1 MKFEEMQKLLSDN
14 LEIIHLADIARALSV
29 SPQVVNNWKT
39 RDSIP
44 YKYVKKIREIEDSKK
59 LENEFNK
66 EDLRLLKSLQ
76 KIDSVDN
83 VVDDEVSIK
92 DDLIKIILG
101 LKTYLTNYYKFIL
114 LFTSFVVTVT
124 AFYVI
129 YVSPLVYK
137 TSVTILPVESADS
150 NNRANGLASQFGL
163 SIGGGS
169 SNLASTQL
177 IPDLIKS
184 NSLLGA
190 LLNQMISKDDSSKIT
205 LSEHFFGSQ
214 NGYDLNSPFFR
225 QKGIELMKSK
235 INVQKRKLNNLIDII
250 VSDSDAQTAVEIA
263 MGVVEELDRIQ
274 KKINLTRAKEKLIYI
289 SERLTTVEKELKVT
303 EETLK
308 EFREKNRN
316 LNGSPSLLLSQNRL
330 IREVG
335 SVSNIY
341 NTLKSQYEITRIEE
355 MGSSKL
361 IQIVDMPTKPIYRSS
376 PRRTRSV
383 IISFCFGL
391 CLSVLILYTKEI
403 YPSIYD
409 RLK

>member
-14 LEIIHLADIARALSV
+14 LEIVHLADIARALSV

-83 VVDDEVSIK
+83 VVVDEVSIK

>member
-1 MKFEEMQKLLSDN
+1 MSDN
-14 LEIIHLADIARALSV
+14 LEIVHLADIARALSV

-83 VVDDEVSIK
+83 VVVDEVSIK

-205 LSEHFFGSQ
+205 FFCWTWS
-214 NGYDLNSPFFR
+214 
-225 QKGIELMKSK
+225 
-235 INVQKRKLNNLIDII
+235 II
-250 VSDSDAQTAVEIA
+250 
-263 MGVVEELDRIQ
+263 
-274 KKINLTRAKEKLIYI
+274 
-289 SERLTTVEKELKVT
+289 
-303 EETLK
+303 
-308 EFREKNRN
+308 
-316 LNGSPSLLLSQNRL
+316 
-330 IREVG
+330 
-335 SVSNIY
+335 
-341 NTLKSQYEITRIEE
+341 
-355 MGSSKL
+355 
-361 IQIVDMPTKPIYRSS
+361 
-376 PRRTRSV
+376 
-383 IISFCFGL
+383 
-391 CLSVLILYTKEI
+391 
-403 YPSIYD
+403 
-409 RLK
+409 